1 VQKFINIAIIA
12 FEQHTI
18 LLNEAFLKNKQNV
31 TNNAEWKLF
40 NETNKWTQSKKNVNE
55 TNEWTESKNKNL

>member
-40 NETNKWTQSKKNVNE
+40 NETNK
-55 TNEWTESKNKNL
+55 